1 MNILKKVN
9 ARFTS
14 KGVVA
19 AFLLLLIMASILYA
33 DKNFLSIV
41 SMTNLLK
48 KTSTDGGLLAVG
60 MTFVLLIGCIDL
72 SVGSVLALSGVIAAM
87 VSPYGPVLAI
97 LAALTAALLVGLI
110 NGLLVTKLQ
119 ILPFIATL
127 ATMLGVRGVVYIITD
142 QKSVSM
148 NDGGQFTMIA
158 NSKLFGLPIPVI
170 VLFAS
175 VLICMYIAR
184 YTRIGMAFYSVGGNE
199 EAARMMGL
207 RVHKVKIIA
216 YMLSA
221 LFAGINGVLLASR
234 LNAGQAV
241 AAEGWEMIAIAS
253 AALGGTRLTGGVGKF
268 SGTFFGILII
278 GIINT
283 IFNYQGNINT
293 WWQNVIMGTLLL
305 LSVIIQSDQIK
316 LPGMKRKAI
325 VR

>member
-19 AFLLLLIMASILYA
+19 AFLLLFILASILYA
-33 DKNFLSIV
+33 DKNFLSVV
-41 SMTNLLK
+41 SITNLLK

-60 MTFVLLIGCIDL
+60 MTFVLLIGGIDL
-72 SVGSVLALSGVIAAM
+72 SVGSVLALSGVVAAM
-87 VSPYGPVLAI
+87 ASPYGPIPAI
-97 LAALTAALLVGLI
+97 LAALAAALLVGLI

-127 ATMLGVRGVVYIITD
+127 ATMLGVRGIVYIITD

-148 NDGGQFTMIA
+148 NDGGRFTLIA
-158 NSKLFGLPIPVI
+158 NSRLFGLPVPVI
-170 VLFAS
+170 VLFVS
-175 VLICMYIAR
+175 VLVCMYVAR
-184 YTRIGMAFYSVGGNE
+184 YTRIGMSFYSVGGNE

-241 AAEGWEMIAIAS
+241 AGEGWEMIAIAS

-305 LSVIIQSDQIK
+305 LSVIIQSDQIR
-316 LPGMKRKAI
+316 LPGLKRKAL